1 MGETIINPDIKNT
14 FPWKLAVIFLLFSVA
29 IILVGIFYYESQKNK
44 IFTEQENNLSAIALL
59 KINQILN
66 WRNERIEDATVISHD
81 KPLIRSIEHFLKD
94 GNKEGKSELF
104 DWMKSVRNEY
114 DFTNVLIAD
123 TSFKIRLSVD
133 PPDTLFGESIK
144 KERKTSESY
153 YSIMMTDLHRSK
165 EVPYIHLD
173 LLIPLFDSVKKNRVP
188 VGVAILRIDPAKI
201 LFPLIQSWPT
211 PSKSSETLLLRREKD
226 SILYLN
232 ELRHSKNTALK
243 LNLPLSNKNLLG
255 TKAANGFEG
264 VAEGIDYR
272 NIPVVGSLHKIP
284 GTSWFMVAKVDKEEI
299 LLPLQKYSFMIVLV
313 IVLLVLINASI
324 FGFWIWQQRRKL
336 YINQLRSEVLI
347 RELEERFSTAFR
359 MSPVSVTI
367 SSVANNK
374 FIDVNNT
381 FLRDM
386 EYALEEVIGRTA
398 KELNIWADEKE
409 REWIIN
415 EIGEKGKVFGKVI
428 SYKTRT
434 GKILYGLSSM
444 SVVKVNGEPCN
455 LSTVV
460 NITESKN
467 AELKLIESEELF
479 RKLFENMLNGFAY
492 CKMIYEEGHPPD
504 FLYLNVNESFS
515 ALTGLKD
522 VIGKK
527 ASEAIPGIQEADPE
541 LLERYGRVAMTG
553 QPEVFET
560 WVEAL
565 KMWFSI
571 SVYSPEREYFVAV
584 FDVITARK
592 VAERD
597 LRASEERYRN
607 IFNSLIE
614 GFCIIEMVFDEEN
627 KPIDYRFLEINSSF
641 EKQTGLHNVKGKL
654 MRELAP
660 DHESYWFEIYGKVA
674 LTGESV
680 RFENEAKELNRWF
693 EVRASRVDDQESRK
707 VALYFNDIT
716 GRKLSEAALRESE
729 QRFRSL
735 YENATIGIYRTT
747 LDGKILMANPA
758 LVKMLGFSS
767 FEDLANRN
775 LEEEGYEPDYPR
787 AKFLEILEK
796 EDKIIGLESAWH
808 QRNGNTLYV
817 RESASVIRDAEGT
830 ILYYDGN
837 VEDITYRKQAEEAL
851 RESEERFSKSF
862 RTSPISFVI
871 ANIEDGRIIEIND
884 AFTSISGFT
893 REEALGNTTLNMKI
907 WVHEEDRKHIIDS
920 LSKGKAILH
929 KETMLRSKEGKVAIV
944 LLSAQVI
951 KLANRNCI
959 ISSIEDI
966 TKRKEAEDEL
976 RIQSEIM
983 SHMAEA
989 VYLVRIED
997 SVIVYANSRF
1007 EELFGYGS
1015 GEMTGKPVS
1024 IVNAPTEKS
1033 PEETATEII
1042 GELEKNGF
1050 WTGEVLNIKKDGTVF
1065 WTHANVAIFDHSK
1078 FGKVLVSVQ
1087 QDITDRKNAE
1097 SQIKKL
1103 NEELEGRVIQ
1113 RTELLEAANKEL
1125 EAFSYSVSHD
1135 LRAPLRSVHGFTKI
1149 LLEDYEPILDDE
1161 GKRICQIISSSA
1173 TQMGKLI
1180 DDLLSFSRIG
1190 RTNMNPSMLDM
1201 RSLAKAAYEEISS
1214 SDQKLRTKLKLGK
1227 LHKVFGDANLLRII
1241 WNNLISNAIK
1251 YSSKEKISE
1260 IGIKSQIKYDSIVY
1274 SIKDNGVGF
1283 DMDYKHKLFG
1293 VFQRLHSEAEF
1304 EGNGVGLAI
1313 VQRII
1318 LKHGGKVWAEGEVG
1332 KGATFYFSLPITGD
1346 RQQASGDRQKYVLD
1360 ARRPTPDA

>member
-1 MGETIINPDIKNT
+1 
-14 FPWKLAVIFLLFSVA
+14 
-29 IILVGIFYYESQKNK
+29 
-44 IFTEQENNLSAIALL
+44 
-59 KINQILN
+59 
-66 WRNERIEDATVISHD
+66 
-81 KPLIRSIEHFLKD
+81 
-94 GNKEGKSELF
+94 
-104 DWMKSVRNEY
+104 
-114 DFTNVLIAD
+114 
-123 TSFKIRLSVD
+123 
-133 PPDTLFGESIK
+133 
-144 KERKTSESY
+144 
-153 YSIMMTDLHRSK
+153 
-165 EVPYIHLD
+165 
-173 LLIPLFDSVKKNRVP
+173 
-188 VGVAILRIDPAKI
+188 
-201 LFPLIQSWPT
+201 
-211 PSKSSETLLLRREKD
+211 
-226 SILYLN
+226 
-232 ELRHSKNTALK
+232 
-243 LNLPLSNKNLLG
+243 
-255 TKAANGFEG
+255 
-264 VAEGIDYR
+264 
-272 NIPVVGSLHKIP
+272 
-284 GTSWFMVAKVDKEEI
+284 
-299 LLPLQKYSFMIVLV
+299 
-313 IVLLVLINASI
+313 
-324 FGFWIWQQRRKL
+324 
-336 YINQLRSEVLI
+336 
-347 RELEERFSTAFR
+347 
-359 MSPVSVTI
+359 
-367 SSVANNK
+367 
-374 FIDVNNT
+374 
-381 FLRDM
+381 
-386 EYALEEVIGRTA
+386 
-398 KELNIWADEKE
+398 
-409 REWIIN
+409 
-415 EIGEKGKVFGKVI
+415 
-428 SYKTRT
+428 
-434 GKILYGLSSM
+434 
-444 SVVKVNGEPCN
+444 
-455 LSTVV
+455 
-460 NITESKN
+460 
-467 AELKLIESEELF
+467 
-479 RKLFENMLNGFAY
+479 
-492 CKMIYEEGHPPD
+492 
-504 FLYLNVNESFS
+504 
-515 ALTGLKD
+515 
-522 VIGKK
+522 
-527 ASEAIPGIQEADPE
+527 
-541 LLERYGRVAMTG
+541 
-553 QPEVFET
+553 
-560 WVEAL
+560 
-565 KMWFSI
+565 
-571 SVYSPEREYFVAV
+571 
-584 FDVITARK
+584 
-592 VAERD
+592 
-597 LRASEERYRN
+597 
-607 IFNSLIE
+607 
-614 GFCIIEMVFDEEN
+614 
-627 KPIDYRFLEINSSF
+627 
-641 EKQTGLHNVKGKL
+641 
-654 MRELAP
+654 
-660 DHESYWFEIYGKVA
+660 
-674 LTGESV
+674 
-680 RFENEAKELNRWF
+680 
-693 EVRASRVDDQESRK
+693 
-707 VALYFNDIT
+707 
-716 GRKLSEAALRESE
+716 
-729 QRFRSL
+729 
-735 YENATIGIYRTT
+735 
-747 LDGKILMANPA
+747 MANPA
-758 LVKMLGFSS
+758 LVKMLGFDS
-767 FEDLANRN
+767 FEQLAHRN
-775 LEEEGYEPDYPR
+775 LDHEGYEPDYPR
-787 AKFLEILEK
+787 SEFMKTIEK
-796 EDKIIGLESAWH
+796 EGKIIGLESAWNK
-808 QRNGNTLYV
+808 RNGNTLFV
-817 RESASVIRDAEGT
+817 RESAKAVKDADGQLLYFDGT
-830 ILYYDGN
+830 
-837 VEDITYRKQAEEAL
+837 VEDITDRKKTEEALRESEDKFKYVFDHSLIPKSITLPSGEINVNRAFCEMLGYQPEELKRINWADISHPDDIELTNDSLNLVLSGKKDSVRFTKRYIHKNGSVIWADVGTSLRRDDNNNPQYFMTSVNDITERMAAEEAL

-907 WVHEEDRKHIIDS
+907 WVHEEDRKDIIDS

-951 KLANRNCI
+951 KLVNRNCI

-966 TKRKEAEDEL
+966 TKRKEAEVEL

-989 VYLVRIED
+989 VYLVRLED
-997 SVIVYANSRF
+997 FVIVYANSRF

-1033 PEETATEII
+1033 PEETAAEII
-1042 GELEKNGF
+1042 GELEKNGL

-1065 WTHANVAIFDHSK
+1065 WSHANVAIFEHSK

-1283 DMDYKHKLFG
+1283 DMEYKHKLFG